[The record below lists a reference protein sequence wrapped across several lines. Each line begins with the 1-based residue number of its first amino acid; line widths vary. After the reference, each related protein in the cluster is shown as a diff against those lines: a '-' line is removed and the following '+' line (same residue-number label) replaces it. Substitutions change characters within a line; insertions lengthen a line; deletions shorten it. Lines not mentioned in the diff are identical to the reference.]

1 MLNFG
6 SGCPAGLASRRIYP
20 RLCATLAWLLFQLPL
35 TTQAEPTPPNKGSG
49 ASKPSQPVNA
59 PRAQLAQAAPPP
71 AASPAPAQP
80 APPTTAPAAPP
91 PAAEPTVPPPEAA
104 PAEPPAE
111 AQPLEAAPAP
121 EGEVA
126 TITETPEALVPEDD
140 AADKPVAE
148 GALGEIV
155 VTAARRETTLQKYAG
170 AATAMTQ
177 EDLDRKNIKSVR
189 DVANATPSVTI
200 GTQESNVEVYIRGV
214 GTDNNT
220 EIGDPTVA
228 THIDGVYI
236 PRPRG
241 VGSMLFDMERLEIGR
256 GPQGTLRGRNA
267 VAGTLNIITNKP
279 VLGETLGDASFQLG
293 NYSQRLARGMVNI
306 PFGDRI
312 ALRVAGF
319 GEVRDPFFK
328 NGGPVRT
335 IVPTESGDT
344 LAYRAS
350 LLIKP
355 VDMLKISLAHDF
367 MQDKGTG
374 YSGANFLPALQAGL
388 LPEEVT
394 DPRSVLFR
402 GPQPSQKLQH
412 WGFRGNID
420 LDLGPVLVEL
430 ISSYRQLG
438 FEQVSSGNVGV
449 NYPGRN
455 VAAENYDDWGTSY
468 WQAESK
474 SIVQE
479 LRVYA
484 PPTSRLRWTA
494 GGFFSSERQ
503 KVFLGATTDNTNG
516 YSGQEFNMPSVKNHS
531 LAGYVDAIFD
541 ILEQWRATGGLRISS
556 ENKSRDGIG
565 YQYQVDGL
573 MSNARFGTEGFR
585 FKGFDRTDFTA
596 NDGAPGSD
604 LLNGIASFGGRDTL
618 QTALMQPGVMLASGR
633 LLEQHGTYD
642 ARFVDFRLGTDY
654 DLTKDNMV
662 YVQFATG
669 HKSGGFNDTI
679 LVEDR
684 PVAPTY
690 KPEALYS
697 TEIGSRNKFLD
708 GKLAANVTAFW
719 YHYVDQQFKA
729 IQEILSSGI
738 EGKAGAS
745 NLQIINATN
754 SRILGVEAEV
764 AARLPFGLRA
774 DLAATLLDARFTN
787 GEVADTRLGWS
798 PAEQTMTPLSGNQL
812 PRAPVLSVNYA
823 LSQKIPT
830 SFGKFDWN
838 VSAQTRSVQYMTV
851 FNGDGRDARGNV
863 NPNLSDKV
871 PSYTRVDI
879 NIGYTIPNGRLRI
892 DAFVLNLTDVIYM
905 TSLINTPNLNL
916 RFFNP
921 PRQIGARLTVTL

>member
-1 MLNFG
+1 MTP
-6 SGCPAGLASRRIYP
+6 PAAAPVEPSAPEDAARTLEQDPASLPQPAPEPDGDVAILEEGP
-20 RLCATLAWLLFQLPL
+20 DTATLAAD
-35 TTQAEPTPPNKGSG
+35 TSEKG
-49 ASKPSQPVNA
+49 Q
-59 PRAQLAQAAPPP
+59 
-71 AASPAPAQP
+71 
-80 APPTTAPAAPP
+80 
-91 PAAEPTVPPPEAA
+91 
-104 PAEPPAE
+104 
-111 AQPLEAAPAP
+111 P
-121 EGEVA
+121 EGQ
-126 TITETPEALVPEDD
+126 
-140 AADKPVAE
+140 
-148 GALGEIV
+148 LGEIV

-177 EDLDRKNIKSVR
+177 DDLDRKGIKSVR

-267 VAGTLNIITNKP
+267 VAGTLNIITAKP
-279 VLGETLGDASFQLG
+279 VFGEFLGDASIQLG
-293 NYSQRLARGMVNI
+293 NYSQRLTRGMVNI
-306 PFGDRI
+306 PIGERV
-312 ALRVAGF
+312 ALRVAGY

-328 NGGPVRT
+328 NGGPVHT
-335 IVPTESGDT
+335 IVPTESADT
-344 LAYRAS
+344 LAYRAT
-350 LLIKP
+350 LLVKP
-355 VDMLKISLAHDF
+355 IDPLRITIAHDF

-374 YSGANFLPALQAGL
+374 YSGANFRPALVAGI

-402 GPQPSQKLQH
+402 GPQPSQALQH

-420 LDLGPVLVEL
+420 LDLGPVLLEY
-430 ISSYRQLG
+430 IGSYRQLG
-438 FEQVSSGNVGV
+438 FNQVSSGNAGV
-449 NYPGRN
+449 NFPGRI
-455 VAAENYDDWGTSY
+455 VSDENFDDWGTSY

-479 LRVYA
+479 LRAYA

-494 GGFFSSERQ
+494 GGFFQTEQQ
-503 KVFLGATTDNTNG
+503 KVFLGATVDNTNG

-531 LAGYVDAIFD
+531 LAGYFDAIFD
-541 ILEQWRATGGLRISS
+541 ILSTWRATGGIRYSS

-565 YQYQVDGL
+565 YQYQIDGL
-573 MSNARFGTEGFR
+573 MGNQRFGTEGFR

-596 NDGAPGSD
+596 GDGAPGSD
-604 LLNGIASFGGRDTL
+604 FLNGIASWGARDTL
-618 QTALMQPGVMLASGR
+618 QTALMQPGAMLLQNR
-633 LLEQHGTYD
+633 LLEQHGSYT
-642 ARFVDFRLGTDY
+642 AKFVDFRVGTDY
-654 DLTKDNMV
+654 DLTKDNLL

-679 LVEDR
+679 LVENT
-684 PVAPTY
+684 PVSPTY

-708 GKLAANVTAFW
+708 GQVAANVTAFW
-719 YHYVDQQFKA
+719 YHYVDQQFKG
-729 IQEILSSGI
+729 IQELFASGI

-745 NLQIINATN
+745 NSIIINATN
-754 SRILGVEAEV
+754 SRVLGVEAEL
-764 AARLPFGLRA
+764 AARLPVGLRA
-774 DLAATLLDARFTN
+774 DLAATFLDARFTN

-798 PAEQTMTPLSGNQL
+798 PQEQTMTALAGNFL

-830 SFGKFDWN
+830 SFGKFDWM
-838 VSAQTRSVQYMTV
+838 VSGQTRTVQYMTV
-851 FNGDGRDARGNV
+851 FNGDGRDAMGNV

-871 PSYTRVDI
+871 PTYTRFDI
-879 NIGYTIPNGRLRI
+879 NIGYTIPNGRLRL
-892 DAFVLNLTDVIYM
+892 DAFVLNVTDVIYM